1 MLIKT
6 WYQNSPLYPKISH
19 YCPPFSLTLTM
30 LCLLFLFFS
39 LDIFFNSPKKQKLH
53 LVFSLHTIFI
63 TCLVHLFFFP
73 RLFSIC
79 FAIEVNLEL
88 SFLFFWHVISDLLLK
103 FMRHKWELPNQGLSS
118 EKYVTSTERHFS
130 TCYFKIFLNLNLCFI
145 LFFLN

>member
-1 MLIKT
+1 MVSKYPTISQNIPLLSSIFT
-6 WYQNSPLYPKISH
+6 NFDYVMSPVFVLFSWYFLQFSQETKITFSLFPSH
-19 YCPPFSLTLTM
+19 YFHN
-30 LCLLFLFFS
+30 LFGT
-39 LDIFFNSPKKQKLH
+39 P
-53 LVFSLHTIFI
+53 
-63 TCLVHLFFFP
+63 FFFP

-103 FMRHKWELPNQGLSS
+103 FMRHKWELPDQGLSS